1 MNFFLNIK
9 LVLDHIVLY
18 SELHI
23 KIKPPSP
30 TARKKIHISSF
41 WPQELTVV
49 IVLIAFFVTEAFFI
63 LVFVTVYTDFL
74 WTTFASA

>member
-1 MNFFLNIK
+1 M
-9 LVLDHIVLY
+9 LY

-41 WPQELTVV
+41 LPQELKTVV
-49 IVLIAFFVTEAFFI
+49 IVLKAFFVTEAFFI
-63 LVFVTVYTDFL
+63 LVSVTVYTDFL
-74 WTTFASA
+74 